1 MSNENQF
8 SFQAS
13 FPVQTSA
20 ADLLRG
26 YLQYC
31 KCCTF
36 CFVTQLL
43 SEAGR
48 LKWVRASSEFI
59 NFVFIQDK
67 MKSYM

>member
-1 MSNENQF
+1 MSNENQIF
-8 SFQAS
+8 FQTS
-13 FPVQTSA
+13 FPVQTST

-43 SEAGR
+43 SLGGFANSYSGI
-48 LKWVRASSEFI
+48 VI
-59 NFVFIQDK
+59 NKDIIIH
-67 MKSYM
+67 Y